1 MTIIVS
7 KRVQIPKTDISIETI
22 KTQLIIEGK
31 KNDIFLNREPMI
43 LYKELKNYYIV
54 PAIFGMKYIKE
65 NNLKYQD
72 LRSNGESIDVS
83 FDGSLRENQIS
94 VVNETI
100 DYLKTNYG
108 TILNIPCGFGKTVC
122 ANKISCEIGLKTI
135 ILVHNSILLN
145 QWVDRI
151 SQFVNGSKIGI
162 IQQNKFEIEDK
173 THVIASMQTLCSRH
187 DQYDKNIF
195 NSFGLCIIDETHVAA
210 AQTLSKSIGIISSK
224 YRLGLSATVHRK
236 DGFEPVLFRTIGEIG
251 VSIERDSNSQEI
263 NVEFIHLN
271 FESEMKFIYRQGGKS
286 TPNTAV
292 MINDICSN
300 DERNDCIIKSI
311 HQKIEEGRHILVI
324 SDRRNHITCMSDKL
338 SDSGFKDFGFLLGGG
353 KIDKNNKASDK
364 QVIFATYSFVSEGVD
379 IPSLDTIIFTT
390 PRVDIVQSVGR
401 ILRKHKDKKTPVAI
415 DFIDTQN
422 NVFNNQYKKRKR
434 YYKSLGAKMKIYD
447 ENLCIIKKARSK
459 KVCKEEENKCT
470 FIL

>member
-22 KTQLIIEGK
+22 KKQLIIEGK
-31 KNDIFLNREPMI
+31 QNDIFCSREPMI
-43 LYKELKNYYIV
+43 LYKELQDSYII

-65 NNLKYQD
+65 NNLEYKD

-83 FDGSLRENQIS
+83 FDGNLRENQIS

-100 DYLKTNYG
+100 DYLKSDYG

-122 ANKISCEIGLKTI
+122 ANKISCEMGLKTI

-151 SQFVNGSKIGI
+151 SQFVKGAKIGI

-187 DQYDKNIF
+187 NLYDKNIF
-195 NSFGLCIIDETHVAA
+195 NSFGLCIIDEAHVAA
-210 AQTLSKSIGIISSK
+210 ARTLSKSIGIISSK
-224 YRLGLSATVHRK
+224 YRLGLSATVQRK

-251 VSIERDSNSQEI
+251 VSIERDSKSQEM
-263 NVEFIHLN
+263 NVEFVHLN

-324 SDRRNHITCMSDKL
+324 SDRSC
-338 SDSGFKDFGFLLGGG
+338 LLYT
-353 KIDKNNKASDK
+353 S
-364 QVIFATYSFVSEGVD
+364 
-379 IPSLDTIIFTT
+379 PS
-390 PRVDIVQSVGR
+390 PRDRQ
-401 ILRKHKDKKTPVAI
+401 
-415 DFIDTQN
+415 
-422 NVFNNQYKKRKR
+422 
-434 YYKSLGAKMKIYD
+434 KSRMPSSA
-447 ENLCIIKKARSK
+447 
-459 KVCKEEENKCT
+459 
-470 FIL
+470 